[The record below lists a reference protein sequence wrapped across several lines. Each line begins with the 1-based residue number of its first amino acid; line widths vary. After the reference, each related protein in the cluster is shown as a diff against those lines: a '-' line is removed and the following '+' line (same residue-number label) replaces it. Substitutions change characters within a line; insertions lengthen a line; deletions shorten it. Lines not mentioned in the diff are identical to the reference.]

1 MFLGVDLGTSII
13 KAAMFHPD
21 GTAAAVRSRP
31 AHLISPQDGW
41 FEQDPE
47 EVLTG
52 LAEVVR
58 AAVAEAGEPPR
69 LVGITGQG
77 DGVWLADADGRPVR
91 PAISWMD
98 ARATPVVDRWV
109 RDGVVQDV
117 YARTGGTLFPG
128 AAAAI
133 LAWMEEH
140 EPESLDSATTAG
152 YCKDLVMQRLTGVRA
167 TDPSEASLPFLDP
180 RSLDYDITALR
191 SCGLEHRAGLL
202 APVARPVPAGELT
215 AEGAQLLGLPA
226 GTPVASG
233 PFDLPACAI
242 GSGLRRHG
250 DGHVIV
256 GTTLACQVLVD
267 ALDTDRE
274 PTGMHLSM
282 PTTQDLWLRA
292 LPAMVGTAAIDWVL
306 SIVGARHDDL
316 DGILS
321 DSRIGAGG
329 VTCLPYFSPSG
340 ERAPFLEPRARAGF
354 DELTLQT
361 TRADLVRA
369 TCESVAYAARH
380 CLDTAGLTGDVVV
393 SGGGMAS
400 RRWMAVFADV
410 LGRPI
415 HLARPGE
422 AGARGA
428 VLAAARTFG
437 ADIDP
442 TEWTT
447 VEETVPP
454 DATRAAH
461 YEEGYAEHL
470 HRVRSARER
479 WQPLTA
485 TQEVPGPRAA
495 P

>member
-1 MFLGVDLGTSII
+1 MYLGVDLGTSVI

-21 GTAAAVRSRP
+21 GTAAAVHSRP
-31 AHLISPQDGW
+31 THLTSPQDGW

-47 EVLTG
+47 EVLSA

-58 AAVAEAGEPPR
+58 AAVAEAGAPPR

-91 PAISWMD
+91 SAISWMD

-109 RDGVVQDV
+109 REGVVQDV
-117 YARTGGTLFPG
+117 YGHTGGTLFPG
-128 AAAAI
+128 AAAPI
-133 LAWMEEH
+133 LSWMEDH
-140 EPESLDSATTAG
+140 EPETLNAATTAG

-167 TDPSEASLPFLDP
+167 TDPSEASLPFLSP
-180 RSLDYDITALR
+180 RSLDYDTAALR
-191 SCGLEHRAGLL
+191 ACGLEHRAELL
-202 APVARPVPAGELT
+202 APVVRPVPTGELT
-215 AEGAQLLGLPA
+215 AEAAQLLRLPV

-242 GSGLRRHG
+242 GSGLRGHG

-267 ALDTDRE
+267 VLDTDRD

-282 PTTQDLWLRA
+282 PTTPDLWLRA

-306 SIVGARHDDL
+306 SMVGARHDDV
-316 DGILS
+316 DGILAE
-321 DSRIGAGG
+321 SRVGAGG

-380 CLDTAGLTGDVVV
+380 CLDAAGLTGDVVV

-400 RRWMAVFADV
+400 RQWMGVFADV
-410 LGRPI
+410 LGRQI
-415 HLARPGE
+415 RLARPGE

-428 VLAAARTFG
+428 VLVAARAFD
-437 ADIDP
+437 ADINP
-442 TEWTT
+442 AEWTA
-447 VEETVPP
+447 VEETIQP
-454 DATRAAH
+454 DPARAAR
-461 YEEGYAEHL
+461 YEEGYARHL
-470 HRVRSARER
+470 SRVEAAREGWR
-479 WQPLTA
+479 SLA
-485 TQEVPGPRAA
+485 AAHEVPNPRPAR
-495 P
+495 